1 MFLSFLCC
9 IFSVYHFILLY
20 YIFFKKITINYY
32 TQLLF
37 YCIGMW
43 CKDCSEVVKRLHQRW
58 ENYCCSQGL
67 GRMEEGEPSVY
78 LSWAWVMGLS
88 CMSEALVFNHR
99 RDALLLFLQSPHHL
113 PSDHPTNLLAS
124 CPTGC

>member
-20 YIFFKKITINYY
+20 YIFKKKLLLRPA
-32 TQLLF
+32 QLLF